1 MKDKFL
7 SFAKKHKKLLIIVG
21 IILIIIIGTNISNF
35 VNRDKWSDLLLGEYL
50 PEAKKGVLDT
60 GSNLDDYLSIT
71 IKKTN
76 SRYYHNYKD
85 ECIKMGYTIES
96 KENGDRYEAF
106 NEQGYELSI
115 YKDSSNNISI
125 ILKAPEEMK
134 EFEWPSQG
142 LSAMLPKT
150 NSNYG
155 KIVSDSSSSF
165 RVHIGKI
172 SLEEFN
178 KYVEECKNKG
188 FDVDYNKQDES
199 YHAKNS
205 GGYRLSVNYLGFN
218 IIDILIQTPEKED
231 SSNTTTPKEENTGNS
246 TDNGTEI
253 RKEFKEAM
261 DSYESYMNEYVE
273 FMKKYYANPSDTSL
287 LRDYTKMLEKY
298 NKLTKDFENWKD
310 NNLNTAEASYYL
322 DVQTRVTKKLLEIT
336 NQ

>member
-7 SFAKKHKKLLIIVG
+7 SFAKKHKKLIIIVG
-21 IILIIIIGTNISNF
+21 VILIIIIGTNISNF

-76 SRYYHNYKD
+76 SKYYHNYKD

-205 GGYRLSVNYLGFN
+205 VGYRLSVNYLGFN
-218 IIDILIQTPEKED
+218 IMDILIQTPE
-231 SSNTTTPKEENTGNS
+231 KEENTGNS

-273 FMKKYYANPSDTSL
+273 FMKKYQANSTDVALISQYATIMQKYSEQVSAF
-287 LRDYTKMLEKY
+287 EKWDS
-298 NKLTKDFENWKD
+298 KDMTTD
-310 NNLNTAEASYYL
+310 EAKYYV
-322 DVQTRVTKKLLEIT
+322 DVQARVSKKLLEVT
-336 NQ
+336 

>member
-7 SFAKKHKKLLIIVG
+7 SFAKKHTKLLIIIG
-21 IILIIIIGTNISNF
+21 IILIIFIGTNISNF

-71 IKKTN
+71 IKKIN
-76 SRYYHNYKD
+76 SRYYHDYKD
-85 ECIKMGYTIES
+85 KCVKMGYTIES

-106 NEQGYELSI
+106 NEQGYELNI
-115 YKDSSNNISI
+115 YKDSNNDISI

-134 EFEWPSQG
+134 EFEWPSQR
-142 LSAMLPKT
+142 LSTMIPKP
-150 NSNYG
+150 NSTYG
-155 KIVSDSSSSF
+155 KIISDSSSSF
-165 RVHIGKI
+165 RVHIGKTSI
-172 SLEEFN
+172 EEYN
-178 KYVEECKNKG
+178 TYVEECKAKG

-205 GGYRLSVNYLGFN
+205 NGYRLSVNYSGFN

-231 SSNTTTPKEENTGNS
+231 NYNTTKPEEDNTGITTNNS
-246 TDNGTEI
+246 TEI
-253 RKEFKEAM
+253 RKEFKNAM

-287 LRDYTKMLEKY
+287 LKDYAKMLEKY
-298 NKLTKDFENWKD
+298 NKLTKDYENWKD
-310 NNLNTAEASYYL
+310 NNLNNAETSYYL

-336 NQ
+336 N